1 LLQDYFD
8 EEMSDAIEAGDDE
21 TDEMLEKNAEK
32 VEEEIDDKEMT
43 PEEEEKKVVTHEEEI
58 ISEEENEEER
68 DKENE
73 EEEEAM
79 AEDQRLDQKEEDS
92 EMIDKDV
99 PAAPRYDPA
108 MIAETE
114 RSDNSYLAMRSDSL
128 QGVDSSVISVPA
140 RQKLSGGVE
149 EGDAVADEHSLSAD
163 RRAKS
168 GGQPTEQ
175 KSAHRESLKGGEE
188 GAGGGKKEAMDRY
201 FLRNR
206 GISVRWLMGGPIL
219 LSLALNSLYCKLT
232 T

>member
-1 LLQDYFD
+1 MFQDYFD
-8 EEMSDAIEAGDDE
+8 EEMSDAVEAGDDE
-21 TDEMLEKNAEK
+21 VDEMLDKNAEK
-32 VEEEIDDKEMT
+32 VVKEIDEKEMIH
-43 PEEEEKKVVTHEEEI
+43 EEDEKEVVTHEEEI

-68 DKENE
+68 NKEI

-79 AEDQRLDQKEEDS
+79 MEHQRLDQKEEDAD
-92 EMIDKDV
+92 MIDKDV

-114 RSDNSYLAMRSDSL
+114 GSDNGYLAMRSDSL

-140 RQKLSGGVE
+140 RQKVSGGVD
-149 EGDAVADEHSLSAD
+149 EGGAIADGHSLSAD

-188 GAGGGKKEAMDRY
+188 GAGGKKEAMDRY

-206 GISVRWLMGGPIL
+206 GSSVRWLMGPIL

>member
-1 LLQDYFD
+1 MFQDYFD

-21 TDEMLEKNAEK
+21 IDEMLDKNAE
-32 VEEEIDDKEMT
+32 EIDEKEMIH
-43 PEEEEKKVVTHEEEI
+43 EEEEKEVITHGEEI
-58 ISEEENEEER
+58 ISEENEEER
-68 DKENE
+68 NKENE
-73 EEEEAM
+73 EEEETIT
-79 AEDQRLDQKEEDS
+79 EDQRLNQKEEDAD
-92 EMIDKDV
+92 MIDKDV

-108 MIAETE
+108 VIAQLEG
-114 RSDNSYLAMRSDSL
+114 SDNGYLAMRSDSL
-128 QGVDSSVISVPA
+128 QGVDPSVISAPA
-140 RQKLSGGVE
+140 RQKVSGGVE
-149 EGDAVADEHSLSAD
+149 EGDAMADGHSMSAD

-188 GAGGGKKEAMDRY
+188 GAGRQKEAMDRY

-206 GISVRWLMGGPIL
+206 GSSVRWVMGPIL